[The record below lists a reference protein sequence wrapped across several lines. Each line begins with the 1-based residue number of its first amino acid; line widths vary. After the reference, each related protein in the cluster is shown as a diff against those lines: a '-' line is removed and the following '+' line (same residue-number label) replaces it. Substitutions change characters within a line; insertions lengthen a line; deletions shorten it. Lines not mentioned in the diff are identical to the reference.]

1 MGCDELNCDLLK
13 CCVVFFL
20 STRQVGEEEVRSC
33 FALKIFQ
40 GRRGA
45 GGGAASGGISM
56 ISQSSLMFLPLKFKR
71 PPNLTCDTTYGTV
84 RFNRTY
90 STKQGSVGTYPGMI
104 A

>member
-40 GRRGA
+40 GRRGR
-45 GGGAASGGISM
+45 GGGSGKWWHLNDFSIFFDVPSVK
-56 ISQSSLMFLPLKFKR
+56 IQETTQ
-71 PPNLTCDTTYGTV
+71 PNV
-84 RFNRTY
+84 
-90 STKQGSVGTYPGMI
+90 
-104 A
+104 